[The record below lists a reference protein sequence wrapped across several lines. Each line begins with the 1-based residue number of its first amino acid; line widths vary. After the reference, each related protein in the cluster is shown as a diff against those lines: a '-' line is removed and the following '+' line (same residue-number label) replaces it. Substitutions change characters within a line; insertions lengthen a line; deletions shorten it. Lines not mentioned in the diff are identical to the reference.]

1 VWCLLH
7 AIELSDLIKGVDTWG
22 ETTVEAEDLVLNNSC
37 EWKVIEEFGELF
49 PYVGVT
55 VLSQAFIIESI
66 HLGDL
71 PAFVVSSKDSKSIL
85 KADLESDEKS
95 DSLDGVVAAIDV
107 VTHEEVV
114 GVGRLTT
121 NLKQFSQVVELT
133 VNVTTDRDW
142 STDLLD
148 VRFVN
153 KDFFCLFAK
162 KFDLTLGERFAG

>member
-1 VWCLLH
+1 M
-7 AIELSDLIKGVDTWG
+7 
-22 ETTVEAEDLVLNNSC
+22 
-37 EWKVIEEFGELF
+37 
-49 PYVGVT
+49 
-55 VLSQAFIIESI
+55 
-66 HLGDL
+66 
-71 PAFVVSSKDSKSIL
+71 VSSKDSKSIL

-95 DSLDGVVAAIDV
+95 DSLDGVIAAIDV

-142 STDLLD
+142 GTDLLD

-153 KDFFCLFAK
+153 KDFFCLNTIQN
-162 KFDLTLGERFAG
+162 LTTVLECLVSATQVDIPII